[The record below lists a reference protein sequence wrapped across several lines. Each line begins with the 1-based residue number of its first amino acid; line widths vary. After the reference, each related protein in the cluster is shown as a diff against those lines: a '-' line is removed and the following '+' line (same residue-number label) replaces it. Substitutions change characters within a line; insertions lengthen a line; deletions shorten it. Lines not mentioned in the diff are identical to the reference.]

1 MNRQL
6 YRTILLQTLYE
17 WDVHNYSNTS
27 LKDYLEYIVNSFQKV
42 TIDEKELHELLE
54 NLESIASRRV
64 ILDELIE
71 KASPGW
77 TIDKITV
84 VDRNIL
90 RLGIYELLFAD
101 NELIPP
107 KVALNESIELAKK
120 FGGAKSNKFVN
131 GVMGAIYKE
140 MGEPGKD
147 QETKKKIP
155 DVPYEEMPIDN
166 KGAAV
171 VYAVDDQG
179 AVHLGMVHDVF
190 GYWTLAKGTIDEG
203 ETLEEGTIREVK
215 EETNWDI
222 EIVQKIGENE
232 YIAYHPERGPVRKN
246 VTYFLGKAGF
256 TQPTLE
262 EGTGGLDDVRW
273 FPLEEISELSMY
285 EDVSQMIIQSIEI
298 ITKKEGF
305 NE

>member
-54 NLESIASRRV
+54 NLESIASRRA

-179 AVHLGMVHDVF
+179 TVHLGMVHDVF

-215 EETNWDI
+215 EETNWGI
-222 EIVQKIGENE
+222 EIIQKIGENE

-246 VTYFLGKAGF
+246 VTYFLGKADF

-298 ITKKEGF
+298 ITAKEGL